1 MAKVIKITT
10 IFQPNTVLCKHIG
23 LFNIKFES
31 KKFFKC
37 LLNKINKTIF
47 HLQYLLFTYFKKHKI
62 LHYTLLV

>member
-10 IFQPNTVLCKHIG
+10 IFQLNTVLFNHIG
-23 LFNIKFES
+23 LFNIKYER
-31 KKFFKC
+31 KKFFKW

-47 HLQYLLFTYFKKHKI
+47 LLQNLPFTYFKKHKI